1 MSDHLTETRLSSER
15 IFTGRAVKLD
25 VDRVR
30 LPDGTESVREVIR
43 HPGAVVIVGLLAD
56 QRVVMIRQ
64 HRYCVGQE
72 LLELPA
78 GTLEAGEDPAECAR
92 RELAEETGYQSDDWT
107 KITSFYTTPGFTD
120 ELIHCYLAKNLQP
133 GGVGEMDEDERI
145 ETVTMPLS
153 SAQTMARRGELH
165 DAKTMVALLL
175 CRHDRL

>member
-1 MSDHLTETRLSSER
+1 MSEHLTETRLSSET
-15 IFTGRAVKLD
+15 IFEGRAVRLE

-64 HRYCVGQE
+64 HRYCVGE
-72 LLELPA
+72 ALLELPA
-78 GTLEAGEDPAECAR
+78 GTLEAGENPDDCAR

-107 KITSFYTTPGFTD
+107 RIATFYTTPGFTD
-120 ELIHCYLAKNLQP
+120 ELIHGYLARNLQP
-133 GGVGEMDEDERI
+133 GAVGEADEDERI
-145 ETVTMPLS
+145 ETVLMPLS
-153 SAQTMARRGELH
+153 AAQTMARRGDLH
-165 DAKTMVALLL
+165 DAKTMLALLL